1 MQSNV
6 QAAAPSSEVP
16 SQSQVDFAMD
26 PSPPERGTKRSAE
39 DDPPSESH
47 KKAKIGIIT
56 FACSRGAQ
64 KSTNSTSRTERS
76 SS

>member
-16 SQSQVDFAMD
+16 SQSQADFTKD
-26 PSPPERGTKRSAE
+26 PSPPPERGTKRTAE

-56 FACSRGAQ
+56 FSHQVR
-64 KSTNSTSRTERS
+64 KNTNLTSRTQRS

>member
-6 QAAAPSSEVP
+6 KAAAPSSEVP
-16 SQSQVDFAMD
+16 SQSQVDFTKD
-26 PSPPERGTKRSAE
+26 PSPPPERGTKRTAE

-56 FACSRGAQ
+56 FSHQVR
-64 KSTNSTSRTERS
+64 KNTNFTSRTQRS